1 MNDESRDIGARLQVL
16 EEFLHVAPPSPT
28 PLYMATGCAII
39 SLVTGVLM
47 VIQRSLPA
55 TILTIVIVAF
65 IVAAVYS
72 VLIHQSATTKWRATL
87 TTILSNYRQRMEFV
101 ANEVNR
107 FVSCYDD
114 QTREHYHS
122 MTQTKIRTYFIL
134 QEVLQRLSS
143 ENNTLM
149 HALETKDYGL
159 MVEFSQTL
167 LGPFIVRE
175 SPISAGE
182 IVIARA
188 DLENFLDETSAE
200 LIESTKAHYRNSST
214 E

>member
-1 MNDESRDIGARLQVL
+1 MNDEPRDIGARLQEL
-16 EEFLHVAPPSPT
+16 EEFLRAAPPSPAL
-28 PLYMATGCAII
+28 LYVATGSVVL

-47 VIQRSLPA
+47 IRQQSIP
-55 TILTIVIVAF
+55 TGILAIAIVMF
-65 IVAAVYS
+65 IGSAACS
-72 VLIHQSATTKWRATL
+72 IFIHTSTSKKWRATL
-87 TTILSNYRQRMEFV
+87 VTILSNCMQRMEFI

-107 FVSCYDD
+107 FVTSYDD

-134 QEVLQRLSS
+134 QEVLQKLSS

-149 HALETKDYGL
+149 QALEAKDYGL
-159 MVEFSQTL
+159 MLEFSQTL

-175 SPISAGE
+175 SPIRAGE

-188 DLENFLDETSAE
+188 DLENFLGETSAE
-200 LIESTKAHYRNSST
+200 LIESTKAYYRDNSIK
-214 E
+214 